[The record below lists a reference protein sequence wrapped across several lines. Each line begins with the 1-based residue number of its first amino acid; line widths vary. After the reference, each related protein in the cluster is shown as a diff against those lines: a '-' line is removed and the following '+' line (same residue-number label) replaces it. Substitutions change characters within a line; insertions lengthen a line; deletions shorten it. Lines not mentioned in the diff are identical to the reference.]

1 MLHWVQLGHTS
12 LTHLKQRCQEMRCW
26 CASCRFCLWTPR
38 DFFVRE
44 GHIMDIPE
52 IPEER
57 IIVLDNKI
65 LLGKLSLW
73 TSEFFKEVKACLRF
87 FGTRTCRRSLKIQ
100 AVLLP
105 LEKSQQY
112 AVTIHSLSQ
121 SARGCKRICEIG
133 HFHNWGKRSWHSWM
147 SDSQM
152 FQKVES
158 GWGPIF
164 KVVLEC

>member
-1 MLHWVQLGHTS
+1 
-12 LTHLKQRCQEMRCW
+12 
-26 CASCRFCLWTPR
+26 
-38 DFFVRE
+38 
-44 GHIMDIPE
+44 MDIPE

-100 AVLLP
+100 AVSLV

-112 AVTIHSLSQ
+112 AATIHSVSQ
-121 SARGCKRICEIG
+121 SARGCKKNLRDWAFSQLGQTHLTFMNTIMTGDILIRRI
-133 HFHNWGKRSWHSWM
+133 
-147 SDSQM
+147 SDHQRVAGLQDYEWQTSPLW
-152 FQKVES
+152 FCWSSLSPLISSSPWAFCPTLSVS
-158 GWGPIF
+158 LSHTFLPPG
-164 KVVLEC
+164 